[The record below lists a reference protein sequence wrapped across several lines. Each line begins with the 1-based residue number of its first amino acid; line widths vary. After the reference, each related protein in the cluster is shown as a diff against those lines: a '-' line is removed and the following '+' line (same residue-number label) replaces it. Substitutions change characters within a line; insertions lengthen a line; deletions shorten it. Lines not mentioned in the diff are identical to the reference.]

1 MMSSLSTTSSNRRP
15 FRGAAIVFALILAC
29 QAIWL
34 IRAEFFRPSSPGFP
48 GNVQA
53 AAAAAANRNTA
64 ALAASF
70 GVIRGDLWAEY
81 ALTYSD
87 ILLGDEGM
95 SAESVKVSKRG
106 REAADRALGLA
117 PNDARIWLL
126 LAMIDARFDCLNG
139 KSSIELR
146 MSYYLGPNETEL
158 IPSRLPLAI
167 NSSEIADRDFQQ
179 LVRHDVR
186 IILTRKPEL
195 IPAILAAYRDAS
207 PMGQQFLEATLKEM
221 DPAFLAELRSKG

>member
-1 MMSSLSTTSSNRRP
+1 MVSSLSTTSSNRRL
-15 FRGAAIVFALILAC
+15 FRGAVVVFAFILAC

-34 IRAEFFRPSSPGFP
+34 ITAEYFRPSSPYFP

-53 AAAAAANRNTA
+53 AAAAAANRNAA
-64 ALAASF
+64 ALAASYGF
-70 GVIRGDLWAEY
+70 IRGDLWAEY

-87 ILLGDEGM
+87 ILLGDERT
-95 SAESVKVSKRG
+95 SARSVEVIKRA
-106 REAADRALGLA
+106 REVADRALGLA

-126 LAMIDARFDCLNG
+126 LAMIDARFDWLNG

-146 MSYYLGPNETEL
+146 MSYYIGPNETEL
-158 IPSRLPLAI
+158 IPSRLSLAI

-179 LVRHDVR
+179 LVRHDIR

-207 PMGQQFLEATLKEM
+207 PMGQQFLEATLKEI
-221 DPAFLAELRSKG
+221 DPTLLASLRSKG